1 MEGFS
6 KNVEACPR
14 LLDLIPKE
22 RELLGDREDERS
34 SSEEKKL
41 ELRLGLPGEDWPLKN
56 TRERERHESQ
66 LNSFGYFTNGN
77 NQTQKFP
84 SSAENSH
91 VWFNQQQ
98 KGQVAPPFLT
108 FPSSTTPP
116 TATAPQQSLP
126 VMAKESSQPCC
137 NKAVVELQQ
146 CAEKKAFSPPA
157 PANTAVPN
165 SSQKRTAPGPVVGWP
180 PIRSFRKNLASSSG
194 SYSKPT
200 VESLN
205 KPVETCKKGLFVK
218 INMEGVPIGRKV
230 DLKAYDSYEKLSSA
244 VDELFRGLLAA
255 QIDSSSNGI
264 MNKQEEGKAITGV
277 LDGSGEYTLVYEDN
291 EGDRMLVGD
300 VPWHMF
306 VSTVKRLRVLKSS
319 EVSALS
325 RGSIKQEKV
334 PGNYV
339 NKLR

>member
-56 TRERERHESQ
+56 TRERHESQ

-108 FPSSTTPP
+108 FPSSTTTTP

-165 SSQKRTAPGPVVGWP
+165 SSQKRYCSFLPFSLPVC
-180 PIRSFRKNLASSSG
+180 I
-194 SYSKPT
+194 
-200 VESLN
+200 
-205 KPVETCKKGLFVK
+205 FV
-218 INMEGVPIGRKV
+218 
-230 DLKAYDSYEKLSSA
+230 A
-244 VDELFRGLLAA
+244 F
-255 QIDSSSNGI
+255 
-264 MNKQEEGKAITGV
+264 
-277 LDGSGEYTLVYEDN
+277 
-291 EGDRMLVGD
+291 
-300 VPWHMF
+300 
-306 VSTVKRLRVLKSS
+306 
-319 EVSALS
+319 
-325 RGSIKQEKV
+325 
-334 PGNYV
+334 
-339 NKLR
+339 

>member
-6 KNVEACPR
+6 KDVETCPR

-22 RELLGDREDERS
+22 RELLGNREDERS

-41 ELRLGLPGEDWPLKN
+41 ELRLGLPGEDWSLKN
-56 TRERERHESQ
+56 TRNRERHESQ

-77 NQTQKFP
+77 QQTQKFP

-91 VWFNQQQ
+91 SWFNQQQ
-98 KGQVAPPFLT
+98 KGQVAPFLT
-108 FPSSTTPP
+108 FPSSSTPP

-126 VMAKESSQPCC
+126 VVAKESSHPCC

-146 CAEKKAFSPPA
+146 SAEKKAFSPPA

-200 VESLN
+200 VESRN
-205 KPVETCKKGLFVK
+205 KPVETCTKGLFVK

-230 DLKAYDSYEKLSSA
+230 DLKAYDSYEKLSTA

-255 QIDSSSNGI
+255 QIDSSSNEI
-264 MNKQEEGKAITGV
+264 MNKQEEGKAISGV

-325 RGSIKQEKV
+325 RE
-334 PGNYV
+334 
-339 NKLR
+339 

>member
-56 TRERERHESQ
+56 TRERHESQ

-77 NQTQKFP
+77 NQTQNFP

-146 CAEKKAFSPPA
+146 CAEKEGIF
-157 PANTAVPN
+157 
-165 SSQKRTAPGPVVGWP
+165 
-180 PIRSFRKNLASSSG
+180 SSG
-194 SYSKPT
+194 SCQYSCAKQLSEK
-200 VESLN
+200 VLQ
-205 KPVETCKKGLFVK
+205 LFTLLSPSIHRVK
-218 INMEGVPIGRKV
+218 REM
-230 DLKAYDSYEKLSSA
+230 
-244 VDELFRGLLAA
+244 
-255 QIDSSSNGI
+255 
-264 MNKQEEGKAITGV
+264 GKAAAI
-277 LDGSGEYTLVYEDN
+277 
-291 EGDRMLVGD
+291 
-300 VPWHMF
+300 
-306 VSTVKRLRVLKSS
+306 STAKR
-319 EVSALS
+319 E
-325 RGSIKQEKV
+325 
-334 PGNYV
+334 
-339 NKLR
+339 NKTKKKKKLASCRN

>member
-56 TRERERHESQ
+56 TRERHESQ

-165 SSQKRTAPGPVVGWP
+165 SSQKRYYSFLPFSLPVC
-180 PIRSFRKNLASSSG
+180 I
-194 SYSKPT
+194 
-200 VESLN
+200 
-205 KPVETCKKGLFVK
+205 FV
-218 INMEGVPIGRKV
+218 
-230 DLKAYDSYEKLSSA
+230 A
-244 VDELFRGLLAA
+244 F
-255 QIDSSSNGI
+255 
-264 MNKQEEGKAITGV
+264 
-277 LDGSGEYTLVYEDN
+277 
-291 EGDRMLVGD
+291 
-300 VPWHMF
+300 
-306 VSTVKRLRVLKSS
+306 
-319 EVSALS
+319 
-325 RGSIKQEKV
+325 
-334 PGNYV
+334 
-339 NKLR
+339 